1 MSFLNKYHNY
11 ELHPEIKIEGFETSA
26 WEGKEKIVQELKNRI
41 AELSKQNQKI
51 VVCLDCYPGVEKEE
65 LLQLAKILNPIRIF
79 EME

>member
-41 AELSKQNQKI
+41 AELSKQNQNR
-51 VVCLDCYPGVEKEE
+51 CMLR
-65 LLQLAKILNPIRIF
+65 LLPWRRKRRIITARKDIKSYTHF
-79 EME
+79 